1 MFFYWLGSML
11 ALATVCVLASPW
23 LHRFINSQQRQAD
36 ALHNI
41 AGALLKRIEWEATCR
56 RADKAEADT
65 RAIHDAIEARRRP
78 AVVDDSNLSTE
89 AQTLLQALRNNQ
101 VRKAPPLGAMGCS
114 VTEYKVTL
122 PQQSAPPVEALYPEP
137 KKPEPPPEAA

>member
-1 MFFYWLGSML
+1 MFWYWLGSVL
-11 ALATVCVLASPW
+11 ALATVCVLAGPW

-41 AGALLKRIEWEATCR
+41 AGALLKRIEWEAHCR
-56 RADKAEADT
+56 RTDREEAET
-65 RAIHDAIEARRRP
+65 RAIYAEIEKHRRP
-78 AVVDDSNLSTE
+78 PVVDDSNLAPE
-89 AQTLLQALRNNQ
+89 AQTLLAALRNNQ
-101 VRKAPPLGAMGCS
+101 IRQSSQPLGAMGGT

-122 PQQSAPPVEALYPEP
+122 P

>member
-1 MFFYWLGSML
+1 MFWYWLGSVL
-11 ALATVCVLASPW
+11 ALATVCVLAGPW

-56 RADKAEADT
+56 RTDRDEAAT
-65 RAIHDAIEARRRP
+65 RAVYEELEKRRRP
-78 AVVDDSNLSTE
+78 AVVDDSALAPE
-89 AQTLLQALRNNQ
+89 AQSLLLK
-101 VRKAPPLGAMGCS
+101 VRSRAPGPDG
-114 VTEYKVTL
+114 
-122 PQQSAPPVEALYPEP
+122 LYPSP